1 MNRLSRLFLVST
13 LALPVMGLPAHAEEQ
28 ATAVAAT
35 EPVVALPA
43 ITVSTVSPSMVRD
56 RIVATGLISAVEQ
69 AQVQPLI
76 EGQAIEE
83 LLADVGDVITQGQV
97 LARLSGSTIE
107 LQRSELMASRAQVEA
122 ALAQA
127 QASLIESQ
135 TTAAEA
141 NRVAE
146 RTKNLL
152 AGGNIPQAT
161 ADEAIA
167 AADSAAARVNVAE
180 QGIASAQAQLA
191 LVDAQL
197 QTLELNRARTEV
209 KAPVAG
215 LIVTRNATVGTIASA
230 GGQPMFVIV
239 RDGQMELRAEV
250 AEQDLLRLQPGQK
263 VSMISMA
270 GGTPITGEVR
280 LVEPAIDTQSRLGI
294 ARITVDNDTLVRPGM
309 FLTAEIIVSEGEML
323 TIPVT
328 AVQSG
333 PSGTTVMRVRD
344 GVVEQVPVTVGV
356 RDGSM
361 IGISAGLDAGDT
373 VVTRAAAFVRAGDR
387 INPVP
392 APSASVSGQEG

>member
-1 MNRLSRLFLVST
+1 MNRVYRLFLMSA
-13 LALPVMGLPAHAEEQ
+13 LALPMTGLPAMAEEK
-28 ATAVAAT
+28 ATPVAAT
-35 EPVVALPA
+35 EPALSLPA
-43 ITVSTVSPSMVRD
+43 ITVSTVSPAVLRD
-56 RIVATGLISAVEQ
+56 RIVATGLIAAVEQ

-83 LLADVGDVITQGQV
+83 LLADVGDVVTQGQV

-122 ALAQA
+122 SIAQS

-141 NRVAE
+141 DRVAE
-146 RTKNLL
+146 RTKSLL
-152 AGGNIPQAT
+152 ANGNIPQAT

-167 AADSAAARVNVAE
+167 AAGSAAARVNVAE

-197 QTLELNRARTEV
+197 DTLELNRARTEV

-230 GGQPMFVIV
+230 GGQPMFTIV

-250 AEQDLLRLQPGQK
+250 SEQDLLRLQPGQR
-263 VSMISMA
+263 VSMRSIS

-280 LVEPAIDTQSRLGI
+280 LVEPTIDTQSRLAI
-294 ARITVDNDTLVRPGM
+294 ARITVDNDALVRAGM

-323 TIPVT
+323 SVPVT

-333 PSGTTVMRVRD
+333 PSGASVMRVRD

-356 RDGSM
+356 RDGSL
-361 IGISAGLDAGDT
+361 IGIFAGLDAGDL
-373 VVTRAAAFVRAGDR
+373 VVTRAAAFVRPGDQ

-392 APSASVSGQEG
+392 APESSAPGQEG